1 MTNRRGLLGA
11 DGSRA
16 PSDDDSE
23 EDTNTTTSRKAS
35 GDGEDKASSSEMQRP
50 VPKRTVTN

>member
-1 MTNRRGLLGA
+1 MTNRSGRPGG
-11 DGSRA
+11 DGSRG

-23 EDTNTTTSRKAS
+23 EDK
-35 GDGEDKASSSEMQRP
+35 DGSNRDDDKASSSSELQRP

>member
-1 MTNRRGLLGA
+1 MTNRSGRPGG

-23 EDTNTTTSRKAS
+23 EDK
-35 GDGEDKASSSEMQRP
+35 DGNNRDDDKASSSSELQRP